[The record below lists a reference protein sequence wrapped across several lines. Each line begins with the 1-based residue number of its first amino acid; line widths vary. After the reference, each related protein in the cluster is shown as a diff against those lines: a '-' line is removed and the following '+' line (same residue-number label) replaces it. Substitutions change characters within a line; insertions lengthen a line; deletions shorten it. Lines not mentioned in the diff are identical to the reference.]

1 MSNIIKMVDPVKAR
15 AERKVMRRLQM
26 DMNAAERP
34 LIEHEK
40 RAMSMMKQMRQER
53 IRATT
58 PEIDT
63 LDLIMDRQVAIRG
76 VEEMTNRA
84 LIELRRRLVT
94 AEKLVATR
102 TRERDQANKA
112 HKLKTQG
119 LKDTQKNL
127 RKTLEQK
134 DTAIRVLVAK
144 LDKAEKLTVKSL
156 EPESGGVVHPDNI
169 LG

>member
-1 MSNIIKMVDPVKAR
+1 MHNITKMIDPVKAR

-26 DMNAAERP
+26 DMNASERP
-34 LIEHEK
+34 IVEHEK
-40 RAMSMMKQMRQER
+40 RVLKAMKQVTQER

-58 PEIDT
+58 PEIGT
-63 LDLIMDRQVAIRG
+63 LDLILDRQLAIRG
-76 VEEMTNRA
+76 VEDVTNRA
-84 LIELRRRLVT
+84 LIDLRRRLVT

-112 HKLKTQG
+112 HKVKTQG

-127 RKTLEQK
+127 RRLVEQK
-134 DTAIRVLVAK
+134 DTAIRVLAAK
-144 LDKAEKLTVKSL
+144 LEKAERLTIKSL
-156 EPESGGVVHPDNI
+156 DPDGSVNHPDNL

>member
-1 MSNIIKMVDPVKAR
+1 MV
-15 AERKVMRRLQM
+15 EY
-26 DMNAAERP
+26 
-34 LIEHEK
+34 EK
-40 RAMSMMKQMRQER
+40 RALKIGKQVTQER

-58 PEIDT
+58 PEIGT
-63 LDLIMDRQVAIRG
+63 LDLILDRQLAIRG
-76 VEEMTNRA
+76 VEDATNRA

-112 HKLKTQG
+112 HKLKVQG

-127 RKTLEQK
+127 RSVIEKK
-134 DTAIRVLVAK
+134 DTAIRVLTAK
-144 LDKAEKLTVKSL
+144 LDKAERITVKSL
-156 EPESGGVVHPDNI
+156 EPEGGSASHPDNT